1 MANFYKNKIAR
12 ESMESTSTVVPDG
25 IELPAESVEGTL
37 ADIEHDTKPIEA
49 MDADAELL
57 AEDGDET
64 DAQLEVLDEAQA
76 AADGEGAGEDGEEPM
91 DAEEDMPDDAAKALD
106 VAQESIRSRWNFEHR
121 SSVAHE
127 SYGSRNRRQVARE
140 SLWEDIKAFMK
151 RILDWLKEQGRKIKD
166 RWLKFHNQGKSIQA
180 RAKKNDAIIR
190 KLGKQKKDEISGGF
204 IKSLSI
210 DGKFVGDDSTKL
222 KGILTQVSSF
232 YSSKMPSMAAKA
244 SAMVEDVTKGNG
256 AKIENLKA
264 EFGELAKQ
272 DNLKNFKLGN
282 MAVKTEYDNE
292 GGFSTTFVESEN
304 TVETSVKTPSVGDL
318 AKLNAFFNEV
328 GKQIEKNVQ
337 DYRKVESA
345 RKSFEDSI
353 DKLLKEIDKVKIDE
367 KPELTE
373 NVRRARRYVTSVNQ
387 ALSLGEKVIASTQK
401 HLANGLN
408 GYISAGIA
416 AYEKTKA

>member
-12 ESMESTSTVVPDG
+12 ESMESTATVVPDG

-49 MDADAELL
+49 LDADAELL

-64 DAQLEVLDEAQA
+64 DAQLDVLDEAQA

-91 DAEEDMPDDAAKALD
+91 DAEEDMPDDAATALD

-140 SLWEDIKAFMK
+140 SLWEDIKAFLG
-151 RILDWLKEQGRKIKD
+151 RILDWLKEQGRKLKD

-180 RAKKNDAIIR
+180 RAKKYDEVIR

-210 DGKFVGDDSTKL
+210 DGKFVGDNIPKL
-222 KGILTQVSSF
+222 KGILNQVSSF
-232 YSSKMPSMAAKA
+232 YSAKMPAMAAKA
-244 SAMVEDVTKGNG
+244 AEVVSDVTKGNG
-256 AKIENLKA
+256 VKVEKLKA
-264 EFGELAKQ
+264 DFTELSKQ
-272 DNLKNFKLGN
+272 DSLQNFKLGN

-292 GGFSTTFVESEN
+292 GGFSSTFVEAEN
-304 TVETSVKTPSVGDL
+304 SVETSVKTPSVGEL
-318 AKLNAFFNEV
+318 AKINALFNEV

-345 RKSFEDSI
+345 RKTFEDNI
-353 DKLLKEIDKVKIDE
+353 DKLLKEVDKVKIDE

-373 NVRRARRYVTSVNQ
+373 GVRAARRFITSVNQ
-387 ALSLGEKVIASTQK
+387 GLSLGEKVIASTQK
-401 HLANGLN
+401 HLAGGLN
-408 GYISAGIA
+408 GYLSAGIG
-416 AYEKTKA
+416 AYEKSK

>member
-49 MDADAELL
+49 LDADAELL

-64 DAQLEVLDEAQA
+64 DAQLDVLDEAQA

-91 DAEEDMPDDAAKALD
+91 DAEEDMPDDAATALD

-140 SLWEDIKAFMK
+140 SLWEDIKAFLG
-151 RILDWLKEQGRKIKD
+151 RILDWLKEQGRKLKD

-180 RAKKNDAIIR
+180 RAKKYDEVIR

-210 DGKFVGDDSTKL
+210 DGKFVGDNIPKL
-222 KGILTQVSSF
+222 KGILNQVSSF
-232 YSSKMPSMAAKA
+232 YSAKMPAMAAKA
-244 SAMVEDVTKGNG
+244 AEVVSDVTKGNG
-256 AKIENLKA
+256 VKVEKLKA
-264 EFGELAKQ
+264 DFTELSKQ
-272 DNLKNFKLGN
+272 DSLQNFKLGN

-292 GGFSTTFVESEN
+292 GGFSSTFVEAEN
-304 TVETSVKTPSVGDL
+304 SVETSVKTPSVGEL
-318 AKLNAFFNEV
+318 AKINALFNEV

-345 RKSFEDSI
+345 RKTFEDNI
-353 DKLLKEIDKVKIDE
+353 DKLLKEVDKVKIDE

-373 NVRRARRYVTSVNQ
+373 GVRAARRFITSVNQ
-387 ALSLGEKVIASTQK
+387 GLSLGEKVIASTQK
-401 HLANGLN
+401 HLAGGLN
-408 GYISAGIA
+408 GYLGAGIG
-416 AYEKTKA
+416 AYEKSK

>member
-49 MDADAELL
+49 LDADAELL

-64 DAQLEVLDEAQA
+64 DAQLDVLDEAQA
-76 AADGEGAGEDGEEPM
+76 AADGEGAGENGEDPM
-91 DAEEDMPDDAAKALD
+91 DAEEDMPDDAATALD

-140 SLWEDIKAFMK
+140 SLWEDIKAFLG
-151 RILDWLKEQGRKIKD
+151 RILDWLKEQGRKLKD

-180 RAKKNDAIIR
+180 RAKKYDEVIR

-210 DGKFVGDDSTKL
+210 DGKFVGDNIPKL
-222 KGILTQVSSF
+222 KGILNQVSTF
-232 YSSKMPSMAAKA
+232 YSAKMPAMASKA
-244 SAMVEDVTKGNG
+244 AEVVSDVTKGNG
-256 AKIENLKA
+256 VKVEKLKA
-264 EFGELAKQ
+264 DFTELSKQ
-272 DNLKNFKLGN
+272 DSLQNFKLGN

-292 GGFSTTFVESEN
+292 GGFSSTFVEAEN
-304 TVETSVKTPSVGDL
+304 SVETSVKTPSVGEL
-318 AKLNAFFNEV
+318 VKINALFNEV

-345 RKSFEDSI
+345 RKTFEDNI
-353 DKLLKEIDKVKIDE
+353 DKLLKEVDKVKIDE

-373 NVRRARRYVTSVNQ
+373 GVRAARRFITSVNQ
-387 ALSLGEKVIASTQK
+387 GLSLGEKVIASTQK
-401 HLANGLN
+401 HLAGGLN
-408 GYISAGIA
+408 GYLSAGIG
-416 AYEKTKA
+416 AYEKSK

>member
-49 MDADAELL
+49 LDADAELL

-64 DAQLEVLDEAQA
+64 DAQLDVLDEAQA
-76 AADGEGAGEDGEEPM
+76 AADGEGAGEDGEDPM
-91 DAEEDMPDDAAKALD
+91 DAEEDMPDDAATALD

-140 SLWEDIKAFMK
+140 SLWEDIKAFLG
-151 RILDWLKEQGRKIKD
+151 RIWEWLKEQGRKIKD

-180 RAKKNDAIIR
+180 RAKKYDAVIR

-210 DGKFVGDDSTKL
+210 DGKFVGDDLPRLKNILNHVSTY
-222 KGILTQVSSF
+222 
-232 YSSKMPSMAAKA
+232 YSSNVPSFLNNG
-244 SAMVEDVTKGNG
+244 SDMVSNVTKGDG
-256 AKIENLKA
+256 AKVEKLKA
-264 EFGELAKQ
+264 DFAALAKE
-272 DNLKNFKLGN
+272 DVSKFKLGN
-282 MAVKTEYDNE
+282 MSLKMEYDEE
-292 GGFSTTFVESEN
+292 GGFSSSYVAAEN
-304 TVETSVKTPSVGDL
+304 TAETNVKTPSVGEL
-318 AKLNAFFNEV
+318 TKTNAFFNEV
-328 GKQIEKNVQ
+328 GKQIEKNVL
-337 DYRKVESA
+337 DYRKAESA
-345 RKSFEDSI
+345 RKTFEDNI
-353 DKLLKEIDKVKIDE
+353 EKLLKEIDKVKIDE
-367 KPELTE
+367 KPELTDS
-373 NVRRARRYVTSVNQ
+373 VRAARRYINSINQ
-387 ALSLGEKVIASTQK
+387 AVSLGEKIISSTQK
-401 HLANGLN
+401 HLAGGLN

-416 AYEKTKA
+416 AYEKSK

>member
-49 MDADAELL
+49 LDADAELL

-64 DAQLEVLDEAQA
+64 DAQLDVLDEAQA
-76 AADGEGAGEDGEEPM
+76 AADGEGAGEDGEDPM
-91 DAEEDMPDDAAKALD
+91 DAEEDMPDDAATALD

-140 SLWEDIKAFMK
+140 SLWEDIKAFLG
-151 RILDWLKEQGRKIKD
+151 RILDWLKEQGRKLKD

-180 RAKKNDAIIR
+180 RAKKYDEVIR

-210 DGKFVGDDSTKL
+210 DGKFVGDNIPKL
-222 KGILTQVSSF
+222 KGILGQVSTF
-232 YSSKMPSMAAKA
+232 YSAKMPAMASKA
-244 SAMVEDVTKGNG
+244 AEVVSDVTKGNG
-256 AKIENLKA
+256 VKVEKLKA
-264 EFGELAKQ
+264 DFTELSKQ
-272 DNLKNFKLGN
+272 DSLQNFKLGN

-292 GGFSTTFVESEN
+292 GGFSSTFVEAEN
-304 TVETSVKTPSVGDL
+304 SVETSVKTPSVGEL
-318 AKLNAFFNEV
+318 AKINALFNEV

-345 RKSFEDSI
+345 RKTFEDNI
-353 DKLLKEIDKVKIDE
+353 DKLLKEVDKVKIDE

-373 NVRRARRYVTSVNQ
+373 GVRAARRFITSVNQ
-387 ALSLGEKVIASTQK
+387 GLSLGEKVIASTQK
-401 HLANGLN
+401 HLAGGLN
-408 GYISAGIA
+408 GYLSAGIG
-416 AYEKTKA
+416 AYEKSK

>member
-12 ESMESTSTVVPDG
+12 ESMESTATVVPDG

-49 MDADAELL
+49 LDADAELL

-64 DAQLEVLDEAQA
+64 DAQLDVLDEAQA
-76 AADGEGAGEDGEEPM
+76 AADGEGAGEDGEDPM
-91 DAEEDMPDDAAKALD
+91 DAEEDMPDDAATALD

-140 SLWEDIKAFMK
+140 SLWEDIKAFLG
-151 RILDWLKEQGRKIKD
+151 RILDWLKEQGRKLKD

-180 RAKKNDAIIR
+180 RAKKYDEVIR

-210 DGKFVGDDSTKL
+210 DGKFVGDNIPKL
-222 KGILTQVSSF
+222 KGILNQVSTF
-232 YSSKMPSMAAKA
+232 YSAKMPAMASKA
-244 SAMVEDVTKGNG
+244 AEVVSDVTKGNG
-256 AKIENLKA
+256 VKVEKLKA
-264 EFGELAKQ
+264 DFTELSKQ
-272 DNLKNFKLGN
+272 DSLQNFKLGN

-292 GGFSTTFVESEN
+292 GGFSSTFVEAEN
-304 TVETSVKTPSVGDL
+304 SVETSVKTPSVGEL
-318 AKLNAFFNEV
+318 AKINALFNEV

-345 RKSFEDSI
+345 RKTFEDNI
-353 DKLLKEIDKVKIDE
+353 DKLLKEVDKVKIDE

-373 NVRRARRYVTSVNQ
+373 GVRAARRFITSVNQ
-387 ALSLGEKVIASTQK
+387 GLSLGEKVIASTQK
-401 HLANGLN
+401 HLAGGLN
-408 GYISAGIA
+408 GYLSAGIG
-416 AYEKTKA
+416 AYEKSK

>member
-76 AADGEGAGEDGEEPM
+76 AADGEGAEDGEEPM

-210 DGKFVGDDSTKL
+210 DGKFVGDDVAKL
-222 KGILTQVSSF
+222 KGILNQVSSF
-232 YSSKMPSMAAKA
+232 YSSKVPSMASKA
-244 SAMVEDVTKGNG
+244 AGLVEDVTKGNG
-256 AKIENLKA
+256 AKIDSLKA
-264 EFGELAKQ
+264 DFSELAKQ

-292 GGFSTTFVESEN
+292 GGFSSTFVESEN
-304 TVETSVKTPSVGDL
+304 SVETSVKTPSVGEL
-318 AKLNAFFNEV
+318 AKINAFFNEV

-373 NVRRARRYVTSVNQ
+373 
-387 ALSLGEKVIASTQK
+387 
-401 HLANGLN
+401 
-408 GYISAGIA
+408 
-416 AYEKTKA
+416 

>member
-49 MDADAELL
+49 LDADAELL

-64 DAQLEVLDEAQA
+64 DAQLDVLDEAQA
-76 AADGEGAGEDGEEPM
+76 AADGEGAGEDGEDPM

-140 SLWEDIKAFMK
+140 SLWEDIKAFLG
-151 RILDWLKEQGRKIKD
+151 RILDWLKEQGRKLKD

-180 RAKKNDAIIR
+180 RAKKYDEVIR

-210 DGKFVGDDSTKL
+210 DGKFVGDNIPKL
-222 KGILTQVSSF
+222 KGILNQVSTF
-232 YSSKMPSMAAKA
+232 YSAKMPAMASKA
-244 SAMVEDVTKGNG
+244 AEVVSDVTKGNG
-256 AKIENLKA
+256 VKVEKLKA
-264 EFGELAKQ
+264 DFTELSKQ
-272 DNLKNFKLGN
+272 DSLQNFKLGN

-292 GGFSTTFVESEN
+292 GGFSSTFVEAEN
-304 TVETSVKTPSVGDL
+304 SVETSVKTPSVGEL
-318 AKLNAFFNEV
+318 AKINALFNEV

-345 RKSFEDSI
+345 RKTFEDNI
-353 DKLLKEIDKVKIDE
+353 DKLLKEVDKVKIDE

-373 NVRRARRYVTSVNQ
+373 GVRAARRFITSVNQ
-387 ALSLGEKVIASTQK
+387 GLSLGEKVIASTQK
-401 HLANGLN
+401 HLAGGLN
-408 GYISAGIA
+408 GYLSAGIG
-416 AYEKTKA
+416 AYEKSK

>member
-64 DAQLEVLDEAQA
+64 DAQLDVLDEAQA
-76 AADGEGAGEDGEEPM
+76 AADGEEAGEDGEEPM

-140 SLWEDIKAFMK
+140 SLWEDIKAFIG
-151 RILDWLKEQGRKIKD
+151 RIWDWLKEQGRKIKD

-180 RAKKNDAIIR
+180 RAKKYDEVIR

-210 DGKFVGDDSTKL
+210 DGKFVGNDIPSLKDDLHRVSNFYSNEVPSLATDAAGMVDKAL
-222 KGILTQVSSF
+222 KGDASF
-232 YSSKMPSMAAKA
+232 
-244 SAMVEDVTKGNG
+244 D
-256 AKIENLKA
+256 
-264 EFGELAKQ
+264 GELKKVFEAIAK
-272 DNLKNFKLGN
+272 KEVIEYHLGN
-282 MAVKTEYDNE
+282 VSAKVEYDEE
-292 GGFSTTFVESEN
+292 GGFSYTFVEAEKS
-304 TVETSVKTPSVGDL
+304 VETSVKTPSVGEL
-318 AKLNAFFNEV
+318 AKINAFFNEV

-337 DYRKVESA
+337 AYRKVESA
-345 RKSFEDSI
+345 RKSFEDKI
-353 DKLLKEIDKVKIDE
+353 GNLLKEIDKVKIDE
-367 KPELTE
+367 KPELTD
-373 NVRRARRYVTSVNQ
+373 NVRKLRRHITSVQ
-387 ALSLGEKVIASTQK
+387 RSLSFNEKIIASTQK
-401 HLANGLN
+401 HLAGGLN

-416 AYEKTKA
+416 AYEKSK

>member
-1 MANFYKNKIAR
+1 MANFAKTRAAR
-12 ESMESTSTVVPDG
+12 ESMEATATVVPDG

-49 MDADAELL
+49 LDADAELL

-64 DAQLEVLDEAQA
+64 DAQLDVLDEAQA
-76 AADGEGAGEDGEEPM
+76 AADGEGAGEDGEDPM
-91 DAEEDMPDDAAKALD
+91 DAEEDMPDDAATALD
-106 VAQESIRSRWNFEHR
+106 VAQESIRSRWNFDHR

-140 SLWEDIKAFMK
+140 SLWDDIKAFLK
-151 RILDWLKEQGRKIKD
+151 RIWEWLKEQGRKLKD

-180 RAKKNDAIIR
+180 RAKKYDEVIR

-210 DGKFVGDDSTKL
+210 DGKFVGDNIPKL
-222 KGILTQVSSF
+222 KGILNQVSTF
-232 YSSKMPSMAAKA
+232 YSAKMPAMASKA
-244 SAMVEDVTKGNG
+244 AEVVSDVTKGNG
-256 AKIENLKA
+256 VKVEKLKA
-264 EFGELAKQ
+264 DFTELSKQ
-272 DNLKNFKLGN
+272 DSLQNFKLGN

-292 GGFSTTFVESEN
+292 GGFSSTFVEAEN
-304 TVETSVKTPSVGDL
+304 SVETSVKTPSVGEL
-318 AKLNAFFNEV
+318 AKINALFNEV

-345 RKSFEDSI
+345 RKTFEDNI
-353 DKLLKEIDKVKIDE
+353 DKLLKEVDKVKIDE

-373 NVRRARRYVTSVNQ
+373 GVRAARRFITSVNQ
-387 ALSLGEKVIASTQK
+387 GLSLGEKVIASTQK
-401 HLANGLN
+401 HLAGGLN
-408 GYISAGIA
+408 GYLSAGIG
-416 AYEKTKA
+416 AYEKSK

>member
-12 ESMESTSTVVPDG
+12 ESMESTATVVPDG

-49 MDADAELL
+49 LDADAELL

-64 DAQLEVLDEAQA
+64 DAQLDVLDEAQA
-76 AADGEGAGEDGEEPM
+76 AADGEGAGEDGEDPM
-91 DAEEDMPDDAAKALD
+91 DAEEDMPDDAATALD
-106 VAQESIRSRWNFEHR
+106 VAQESIRSRWNFDHR

-140 SLWEDIKAFMK
+140 SLWEDIKAFLG
-151 RILDWLKEQGRKIKD
+151 RIWEWLKEQGRKIKD
-166 RWLKFHNQGKSIQA
+166 RWLKFSNQGKSIQA
-180 RAKKNDAIIR
+180 RAKKYDEVIR

-210 DGKFVGDDSTKL
+210 DGKFVGDNIPKL
-222 KGILTQVSSF
+222 KGILSQVSTF
-232 YSSKMPSMAAKA
+232 YSTKMPSMAAKA
-244 SAMVEDVTKGNG
+244 AEMVSDVTKGNG
-256 AKIENLKA
+256 AKVEKLKA
-264 EFGELAKQ
+264 DFTELAEKDSQ
-272 DNLKNFKLGN
+272 QNFKLGN
-282 MAVKTEYDNE
+282 MALKTEYDNE
-292 GGFSTTFVESEN
+292 GGFSSTFVAAEN
-304 TVETSVKTPSVGDL
+304 SVETSVKTPSAGEL
-318 AKLNAFFNEV
+318 AKINAFFNEV

-345 RKSFEDSI
+345 RKTFEDNI
-353 DKLLKEIDKVKIDE
+353 DKLLKEVDKVKIDE
-367 KPELTE
+367 KPELAE
-373 NVRRARRYVTSVNQ
+373 AVRAARRYITSINQ

-401 HLANGLN
+401 HLAGGLN

-416 AYEKTKA
+416 AYEKSK